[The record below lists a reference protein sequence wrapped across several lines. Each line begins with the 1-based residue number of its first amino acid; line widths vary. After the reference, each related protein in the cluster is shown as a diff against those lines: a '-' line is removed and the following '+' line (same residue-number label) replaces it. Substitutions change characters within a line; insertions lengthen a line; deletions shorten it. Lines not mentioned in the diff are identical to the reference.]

1 MRYVQYEFLIYG
13 MYVRAHRQPTVA
25 RVNTAH
31 GPEHVCMQASKAR
44 KRWHMLFNPQSIIQ
58 AFEWVHLK

>member
-25 RVNTAH
+25 RVNIAH
-31 GPEHVCMQASKAR
+31 GPEHLSMQASKAR
-44 KRWHMLFNPQSIIQ
+44 KLWRMPFNPQSIIQ
-58 AFEWVHLK
+58 AFECVHLK